1 MADFKPGSAAPAPHT
16 GTTIVAAAYA
26 GGVVLGA
33 DTRVTTGT
41 YISNR
46 TSDKITPLAENVFLC
61 RSGSAADTQL
71 VSDIGTCPLAEKPA
85 GRVCG
90 SLRPSVGLSEVAGGD
105 SWSFRA
111 SLHSG
116 VSPRGVPP
124 LEKPAARLFRQQRGF
139 AGPAHALLAARF
151 RVSCFPPALPG
162 VCLCYLR

>member
-71 VSDIGTCPLAEKPA
+71 VSDIGTCPHVAPRCWQRSQP
-85 GRVCG
+85 GG
-90 SLRPSVGLSEVAGGD
+90 S
-105 SWSFRA
+105 
-111 SLHSG
+111 
-116 VSPRGVPP
+116 
-124 LEKPAARLFRQQRGF
+124 
-139 AGPAHALLAARF
+139 AGPFA
-151 RVSCFPPALPG
+151 PP
-162 VCLCYLR
+162 